1 MKKITTIV
9 LLLLLAKVNL
19 AQDYRKF
26 RFGLK
31 AAPSVSWLKPD
42 SKEFKSEKAQLKFSY
57 GLMTEFAL
65 SENYSFVTGLE
76 ITTVGG
82 GLRFPDSTYVKHE
95 ADQLKDY
102 MLLSRTYNLKYV
114 DLPLLLKMKTNEI
127 GYFTYFGQF
136 GFNTSFRT
144 KARANDSGRLFTSQ
158 SVVSEFSDIDIEKDI
173 SFFRVALNLGLGAE
187 YNIAGNTSL
196 VFGVNYS
203 NGFTN
208 ALKKNSVNIKD
219 KTGAALN
226 QKAVSNFVALNLGI
240 LF

>member
-9 LLLLLAKVNL
+9 LLLLLAKVNF
-19 AQDYRKF
+19 AQDFKKF

-95 ADQLKDY
+95 TDPLNDY
-102 MLLSRTYNLKYV
+102 MLLSRSYNLKYV

-144 KARANDSGRLFTSQ
+144 KARANDSGTLFTSPR
-158 SVVSEFSDIDIEKDI
+158 VVSVPDIDIEKDI

-208 ALKKNSVNIKD
+208 ALKRSSVNIKD

-226 QKAVSNFVALNLGI
+226 QKAVSNFVALNVGI